1 MAYKLTL
8 TPDMETVMADAMWW
22 KFNSAVPSMGV
33 DPPTA
38 DQKQAHAQ
46 ARVKEFLLGIVR
58 EYLLHQATE
67 AAVVTARDQ
76 INAELTAAGAA
87 MVMERLDA

>member
-22 KFNSAVPSMGV
+22 KFNPAVTDV
-33 DPPTA
+33 PTA
-38 DQKQAHAQ
+38 QQKQDHAQ

-58 EYLLHQATE
+58 EYLLVQATE
-67 AAVVTARDQ
+67 TAVASARDQ
-76 INAELTAAGAA
+76 INAELATAATA
-87 MVMERLDA
+87 MVMEHV